1 MQEFIDAMKANVL
14 VVEDVQ
20 ELADLVVLYLGK
32 EGMQTKHA
40 LSAEDA
46 LKIIETWE
54 VDLIVLD
61 INLPGM
67 DGFEF
72 LSLFRKKSSCP
83 VLIVSAR
90 TEDEDVIAG
99 LGFGAD
105 EYVTK
110 PFSPRVLSARVRAL
124 LRRAQESAQGVAH
137 AEDPEETIRFGP
149 YSLSLF
155 SCVLK
160 RGAER
165 VPLSAKEFEVLS
177 YLAKNPGKPHSPED
191 VYNAVWKNAY
201 GDLTTVAVYVQR
213 LRKKIEDDPSAPRYI
228 ETVFGM
234 GYRFCQPEDTAP

>member
-1 MQEFIDAMKANVL
+1 MKAKIL
-14 VVEDVQ
+14 VVEDVK
-20 ELADLVVLYLGK
+20 ELADLVILYLSR
-32 EGMQTKHA
+32 EGMESRHVETAEEA
-40 LSAEDA
+40 LEV
-46 LKIIETWE
+46 IEAWTP
-54 VDLIVLD
+54 DLVVLD

-72 LSLFRKKSSCP
+72 LSIFRKKSACP

-124 LRRAQESAQGVAH
+124 LRRAQESSQPD
-137 AEDPEETIRFGP
+137 ESEETVRFGP
-149 YSLSLF
+149 FTLSMA

-160 RGAER
+160 RGQDR

-177 YLAKNPGKPHSPED
+177 YLAVNPGKPHPPEEI
-191 VYNAVWKNAY
+191 YNAVWKSAY

-213 LRKKIEDDPSAPRYI
+213 LRKKIEEDPAPPRYI

-234 GYRFCQPEDTAP
+234 GYRFNQEGDAAQ

>member
-1 MQEFIDAMKANVL
+1 MKANVL

-20 ELADLVVLYLGK
+20 ELADLVVLYLEK
-32 EGMQTKHA
+32 EGLDTRHA
-40 LSAEDA
+40 QSAEAA
-46 LKIIETWE
+46 LELLKSWKP
-54 VDLIVLD
+54 DLVVLD

-72 LSLFRKKSSCP
+72 LSLFRKKDSCP

-90 TEDEDVIAG
+90 TEDEDVITG

-124 LRRAQESAQGVAH
+124 LRRAQEGSHGPARGDDA
-137 AEDPEETIRFGP
+137 EETVRFGP
-149 YSLSLF
+149 FTLSMF
-155 SCVLK
+155 SCVLR
-160 RGAER
+160 RGTER

-177 YLAKNPGKPHSPED
+177 FLARNPGRPHTPEQIYD
-191 VYNAVWKNAY
+191 AVWKNAY

-213 LRKKIEDDPSAPRYI
+213 LRKKIEEDPSAPRYI